1 MSDAAAF
8 SQSLAEQAPDGPL
21 LLALSGGLD
30 SSLLL
35 YLLIKAGLGPRLSAV
50 HVDHQ
55 LQAASQG
62 WSRFCQT
69 LADEH
74 GIELVIEQVAVD
86 SAEGV
91 EAGAR
96 DARYGALLPLARA
109 KGATLVMAHHRNDQA
124 ETVLFRL
131 LRGAGVQGLSAMGE
145 HSKQQDVALWRPLLG
160 LSRESLERWG
170 AALSLRW
177 REDPSN
183 QDQSL
188 RRNYLRHAILPALRD
203 RWPGADATLARA
215 ADHMAEAS
223 ELLHEIAL
231 QDADQLGVAGAV
243 LPLTDL
249 PGLSLA
255 RQRNVLRWWLQQN
268 RATAPSAAVLE
279 QVRALHLAAG
289 DSQARVEWGGYAVR
303 LYQGALYLA
312 QRDTFQPWQGA
323 VSWPEGAPPP
333 ALPHWHWTQQ
343 PEEGAVWV
351 VRPPGDLQLRPLSG
365 SLVVRRNGLHQQI
378 KELWRAAGVPPWQR
392 RQWPLLF
399 RNGEVVSVPLVGLAD
414 GQKPDHS
421 ERWYLLPGDST
432 AH

>member
-35 YLLIKAGLGPRLSAV
+35 YLLINAGLGSRLSAV

-55 LQAASQG
+55 LQADSQS

-69 LADEH
+69 LADEQ

-86 SAEGV
+86 SAEGL

-96 DARYGALLPLARA
+96 DARYGVLLPLARA

-145 HSKQQDVALWRPLLG
+145 HSKQQDVPLWRPLLG
-160 LSRESLERWG
+160 LSRESLEHWG

-188 RRNYLRHAILPALRD
+188 RRNYLRHAILPALRE

-223 ELLHEIAL
+223 ELLHEVAV
-231 QDADQLGVAGAV
+231 QDADRLGVTGTV
-243 LPLTDL
+243 LPLTGLSD
-249 PGLSLA
+249 LSLA
-255 RQRNVLRWWLQQN
+255 RQRNVLRWWLQEN

-279 QVRALHLAAG
+279 QMRTLHLAAA

-312 QRDTFQPWQGA
+312 LRDTFQPWQGEA
-323 VSWPEGAPPP
+323 CWPEGAPPP
-333 ALPHWHWTQQ
+333 AVPHWHWTQQ
-343 PEEGAVWV
+343 AKEGAVWV
-351 VRPPGDLQLRPLSG
+351 LRPPGDLWLRPLSG
-365 SLVVRRNGLHQQI
+365 SRSLLRNGLHQQI

-399 RNGEVVSVPLVGLAD
+399 RHGEVVSVPLIGVAD
-414 GQKPDHS
+414 GEEPGHS